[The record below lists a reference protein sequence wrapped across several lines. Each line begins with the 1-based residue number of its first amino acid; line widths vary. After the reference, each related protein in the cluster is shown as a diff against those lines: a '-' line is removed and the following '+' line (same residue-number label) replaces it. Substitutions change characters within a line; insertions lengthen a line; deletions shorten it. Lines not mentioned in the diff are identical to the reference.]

1 MIEQLLTENWNI
13 IVSVLIVVIWLNR
26 TTARLEQ
33 RVINLEQKMIAIWER
48 YNSLIDKLMAGK
60 EK

>member
-48 YNSLIDKLMAGK
+48 YNSLIDKLMANK